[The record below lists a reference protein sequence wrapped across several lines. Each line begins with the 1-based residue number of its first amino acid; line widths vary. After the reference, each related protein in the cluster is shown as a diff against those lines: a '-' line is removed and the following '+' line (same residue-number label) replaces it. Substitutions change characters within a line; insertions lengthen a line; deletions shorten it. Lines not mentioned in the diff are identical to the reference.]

1 MKKDVFST
9 FPKMA
14 LLQHKEIVSH
24 PFRKF
29 PPVET
34 PRGTKWQTPPP
45 LPSFFYISE
54 EKIHLS
60 SAPTLRKCLQH
71 KKVSL
76 TYQTSRYVADVEGS
90 PLLNFT
96 LI

>member
-54 EKIHLS
+54 EKNTFIFCPNATKM
-60 SAPTLRKCLQH
+60 SAT
-71 KKVSL
+71 
-76 TYQTSRYVADVEGS
+76 
-90 PLLNFT
+90 
-96 LI
+96 